1 MSENSL
7 GYLDV
12 GLTDEVDVWDGSVSY
27 VNPGEYIVEVVQ
39 VDGGQSNA
47 GGRKM
52 VLHYEVKEAIGD
64 LAKENADQVGRTI
77 IQSQSLNTSDPKSGK
92 VIASRLKSI
101 VTALGVELDKRGGFN
116 ADDLIGAQ
124 MACEVISDTYTKT
137 DPVTQEKIEKATIK
151 VIRER
156 HLDDLDGT
164 GDETEEKAE
173 EKPRRRSRRGRR
185 TNSRAEA

>member
-7 GYLDV
+7 GYLDL
-12 GLTDEVDVWDGSVSY
+12 GLTDDVEVWDGSISY
-27 VNPGEYIVEVVQ
+27 VNPGEYVVEVVQ

-64 LAKENADQVGRTI
+64 RAEENADQVGRTI

-92 VIASRLKSI
+92 VIASRLKSVI
-101 VTALGVELDKRGGFN
+101 TALGVELDKRGGFN

-124 MACEVISDTYTKT
+124 MVCEVISDTYTKT
-137 DPVTQEKIEKATIK
+137 DPVTQEKIERATIK

-156 HLDDLDGT
+156 HLDTLDG
-164 GDETEEKAE
+164 GDAEEKEE

>member
-7 GYLDV
+7 GYLDL
-12 GLTDEVDVWDGSVSY
+12 GLTDDVEVWDGSVSY

-47 GGRKM
+47 GGRKA

-64 LAKENADQVGRTI
+64 LAEENKDQVGRTI
-77 IQSQSLNTSDPKSGK
+77 IQSQSLDTSNPKSGK
-92 VIASRLKSI
+92 VVASRLKSI

-124 MACEVISDTYTKT
+124 MACEVIADTYTKT
-137 DPVTQEKIEKATIK
+137 DPVTQEKIERATIK

-156 HLDDLDGT
+156 HLDAID
-164 GDETEEKAE
+164 GDEVEEKE
-173 EKPRRRSRRGRR
+173 EKKPRRRTRTRR